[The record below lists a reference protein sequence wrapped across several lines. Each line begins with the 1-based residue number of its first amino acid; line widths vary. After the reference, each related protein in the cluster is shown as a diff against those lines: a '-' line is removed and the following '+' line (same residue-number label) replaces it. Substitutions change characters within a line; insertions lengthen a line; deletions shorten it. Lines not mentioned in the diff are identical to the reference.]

1 MPLGTIA
8 VCGLGRVGTV
18 AARLLQ
24 EDGLHVV
31 GVDMR
36 RRVGDLPFETVTAD
50 LESEEGLAAALGTCD
65 AVLSC
70 LPYRLNRRVAER
82 AHARGIHYFD
92 LTEDVATTRAV
103 IELAESAGGVMAPQC
118 GLAPGFIGIV
128 GAAQVGAFDVCR
140 SLRLRVGA
148 LPQNPTGLMGY
159 AFNWSPEGV
168 VNEYLNDCE
177 VIEDGQRKW
186 VSSMEW
192 HEQLY
197 VEGVALEAFTTSGGL
212 GTICETFH
220 GRVANVDYKTI
231 RYPGHMRLMNFFFH
245 ELLMRERREL
255 AGQILTNAKPPVS
268 ADVVYIHASAEGT
281 IDGRLQRR
289 EFVRA
294 YRPRVVA
301 GREEPA
307 IAWTTAA
314 SATAVIR
321 LVRDGVL
328 PPRGFLKQEAVPLD
342 AFLAT
347 PTGALFTLPP
357 GRT

>member
-18 AARLLQ
+18 AARLLH
-24 EDGLHVV
+24 EDGLTVR
-31 GVDMR
+31 GVDAR
-36 RRVGDLPFETVTAD
+36 RRAGELPFETVSAD
-50 LESEEGLAAALGTCD
+50 LESDDGLAAALGGCD

-70 LPYRLNRRVAER
+70 LPYRLNRRVATQ
-82 AHARGIHYFD
+82 AHALGIHYFD

-103 IELAESAGGVMAPQC
+103 IELSATAQGVMAPQC

-128 GAAQVGAFDVCR
+128 GAAQVEAFEICR

-220 GRVANVDYKTI
+220 GRVSNVDYKTI

-255 AGQILTNAKPPVS
+255 AGQILTHAKPPVS
-268 ADVVYIHASAEGT
+268 ADVVYVHVSAEGT

-289 EFVRA
+289 EFVRG

-328 PPRGFLKQEAVPLD
+328 PARGFLKQESVPLD

-347 PTGALFTLPP
+347 PTGALFA
-357 GRT
+357 RDA

>member
-1 MPLGTIA
+1 MALRVIA

-18 AARLLQ
+18 AARLLHDSGF
-24 EDGLHVV
+24 EVV
-31 GVDMR
+31 GVDLR
-36 RRVGDLPFETVTAD
+36 RPADSADFWCGVTDLDSDHDLTRV
-50 LESEEGLAAALGTCD
+50 LASCD

-70 LPYRLNRRVAER
+70 LPYRLNKRLAVAAYR
-82 AHARGIHYFD
+82 QGIHYFD
-92 LTEDVATTRAV
+92 LTEDVSTTAMVR
-103 IELAESAGGVMAPQC
+103 ELSTGARGVMAPQC

-128 GAAQVGAFDVCR
+128 GAAQVQRFDSCR

-177 VIEDGQRKW
+177 VIEDGERKW

-192 HEQLY
+192 HELLY

-220 GRVANVDYKTI
+220 GKVANIDYKTI
-231 RYPGHMRLMNFFFH
+231 RYPGHMKLMNFFFH

-255 AGQILTNAKPPVS
+255 AGEILTHAKPPVG
-268 ADVVYIHASAEGT
+268 ADVVYVHVSAEGV

-294 YRPRVVA
+294 YRPREVA
-301 GREEPA
+301 GRLESA

-314 SATAVIR
+314 SAVAVIQ
-321 LVRDGVL
+321 LVSDGVL
-328 PPRGFLKQEAVPLD
+328 PQQGFLKQEEIPLE

-347 PTGALFTLPP
+347 RTGALFSEA
-357 GRT
+357 